1 MLYDC
6 WKMCVMMGAISS
18 AVSLRT
24 LAGSSS
30 GPVALF
36 WLRFFNCLIMPFVP
50 ISRGG
55 MLEYN
60 EGSITGMGY
69 LSLVNTEVNWLLRAF
84 ALSRSFVI
92 GLSFTL
98 RVGMPMFSR
107 LFALMNDQDRFGFV
121 FRQSPIWLFRCVDG
135 MAVRMVPWKPNNSWR
150 TMRQRGSSKNNTN
163 RHVYLL
169 PSRTVGLSGRYR
181 GSRAHT
187 VALADMSCEHEPN
200 TGKATPM

>member
-6 WKMCVMMGAISS
+6 WKMCVMMGAICS

-50 ISRGG
+50 MSRGG

-69 LSLVNTEVNWLLRAF
+69 LLLVNTEVNWLLRVF
-84 ALSRSFVI
+84 ALSRSSVI
-92 GLSFTL
+92 GLSFNFTI

-107 LFALMNDQDRFGFV
+107 LFALMNDQNRFGFV
-121 FRQSPIWLFRCVDG
+121 FRLSPIWLF
-135 MAVRMVPWKPNNSWR
+135 
-150 TMRQRGSSKNNTN
+150 T
-163 RHVYLL
+163 
-169 PSRTVGLSGRYR
+169 
-181 GSRAHT
+181 
-187 VALADMSCEHEPN
+187 
-200 TGKATPM
+200 

>member
-6 WKMCVMMGAISS
+6 WKMCVMMGAICS

-50 ISRGG
+50 MSRGG

-69 LSLVNTEVNWLLRAF
+69 LLQVNTEVNWLLRAF
-84 ALSRSFVI
+84 ALSRSSVI
-92 GLSFTL
+92 GLSFNFTI

-107 LFALMNDQDRFGFV
+107 LFALMNDQNRFGFV
-121 FRQSPIWLFRCVDG
+121 FRLSPIWLF
-135 MAVRMVPWKPNNSWR
+135 
-150 TMRQRGSSKNNTN
+150 T
-163 RHVYLL
+163 
-169 PSRTVGLSGRYR
+169 
-181 GSRAHT
+181 
-187 VALADMSCEHEPN
+187 
-200 TGKATPM
+200 

>member
-6 WKMCVMMGAISS
+6 WKMCVTMGAICS

-55 MLEYN
+55 MMEYN
-60 EGSITGMGY
+60 EGSITGIGY

-92 GLSFTL
+92 SLSFTL

-107 LFALMNDQDRFGFV
+107 LFCQNRFGFV
-121 FRQSPIWLFRCVDG
+121 FRLSPIVLF
-135 MAVRMVPWKPNNSWR
+135 
-150 TMRQRGSSKNNTN
+150 T
-163 RHVYLL
+163 
-169 PSRTVGLSGRYR
+169 
-181 GSRAHT
+181 
-187 VALADMSCEHEPN
+187 
-200 TGKATPM
+200 

>member
-1 MLYDC
+1 MNVYLRSNHYSQWPFSIFIFNVSFKAFLVDWAIGVTSDC
-6 WKMCVMMGAISS
+6 WKMCVMMGAICS

-60 EGSITGMGY
+60 EGTITGMGY

-107 LFALMNDQDRFGFV
+107 LFALMNDQNRFGFV
-121 FRQSPIWLFRCVDG
+121 FRLSPIWLF
-135 MAVRMVPWKPNNSWR
+135 
-150 TMRQRGSSKNNTN
+150 T
-163 RHVYLL
+163 
-169 PSRTVGLSGRYR
+169 
-181 GSRAHT
+181 
-187 VALADMSCEHEPN
+187 
-200 TGKATPM
+200 

>member
-1 MLYDC
+1 
-6 WKMCVMMGAISS
+6 MCDDGVYLFCGF
-18 AVSLRT
+18 RT

-36 WLRFFNCLIMPFVP
+36 WLRFFNCLISPFVP

-84 ALSRSFVI
+84 ALSRSFAI

-107 LFALMNDQDRFGFV
+107 VFALMNDQNRFGFV
-121 FRQSPIWLFRCVDG
+121 LDCRQFGCLHKICR
-135 MAVRMVPWKPNNSWR
+135 K
-150 TMRQRGSSKNNTN
+150 
-163 RHVYLL
+163 L
-169 PSRTVGLSGRYR
+169 PML
-181 GSRAHT
+181 
-187 VALADMSCEHEPN
+187 
-200 TGKATPM
+200 

>member
-6 WKMCVMMGAISS
+6 WKMCVMMGAICS

-50 ISRGG
+50 MSRGG

-84 ALSRSFVI
+84 ALSRSSVI

-107 LFALMNDQDRFGFV
+107 LFALMNDQNRFGFV
-121 FRQSPIWLFRCVDG
+121 FRLSPIWLFTQD
-135 MAVRMVPWKPNNSWR
+135 
-150 TMRQRGSSKNNTN
+150 
-163 RHVYLL
+163 L
-169 PSRTVGLSGRYR
+169 
-181 GSRAHT
+181 
-187 VALADMSCEHEPN
+187 
-200 TGKATPM
+200 

>member
-6 WKMCVMMGAISS
+6 WKMCVMMGAICS

-50 ISRGG
+50 ISGGG

-69 LSLVNTEVNWLLRAF
+69 LSLVNTEVNWRLRAF

-92 GLSFTL
+92 VLSFTL

-107 LFALMNDQDRFGFV
+107 LFALMNDQNRFGFV
-121 FRQSPIWLFRCVDG
+121 FRLSPIWLF
-135 MAVRMVPWKPNNSWR
+135 
-150 TMRQRGSSKNNTN
+150 T
-163 RHVYLL
+163 
-169 PSRTVGLSGRYR
+169 
-181 GSRAHT
+181 
-187 VALADMSCEHEPN
+187 
-200 TGKATPM
+200 

>member
-6 WKMCVMMGAISS
+6 WKICVMMGAICS
-18 AVSLRT
+18 AVSLMT

-30 GPVALF
+30 VPVALF
-36 WLRFFNCLIMPFVP
+36 WLRFFNCLIMLFVP

-69 LSLVNTEVNWLLRAF
+69 LSLVNTKVNRLLRAF

-107 LFALMNDQDRFGFV
+107 LFALMNNQNRFGFV
-121 FRQSPIWLFRCVDG
+121 FRLSPIWLF
-135 MAVRMVPWKPNNSWR
+135 
-150 TMRQRGSSKNNTN
+150 T
-163 RHVYLL
+163 
-169 PSRTVGLSGRYR
+169 
-181 GSRAHT
+181 
-187 VALADMSCEHEPN
+187 
-200 TGKATPM
+200 

>member
-6 WKMCVMMGAISS
+6 WKMCVMMGAICS

-36 WLRFFNCLIMPFVP
+36 WFRFFSCLIIPFVP

-55 MLEYN
+55 ILEYN
-60 EGSITGMGY
+60 ERSINGMGY

-92 GLSFTL
+92 GLSSTL
-98 RVGMPMFSR
+98 RVGMPMCSR
-107 LFALMNDQDRFGFV
+107 LFALTNNQNRFGFV
-121 FRQSPIWLFRCVDG
+121 FRLSPIWLF
-135 MAVRMVPWKPNNSWR
+135 
-150 TMRQRGSSKNNTN
+150 T
-163 RHVYLL
+163 
-169 PSRTVGLSGRYR
+169 
-181 GSRAHT
+181 
-187 VALADMSCEHEPN
+187 
-200 TGKATPM
+200 

>member
-6 WKMCVMMGAISS
+6 WKMCVMMGAICS

-50 ISRGG
+50 MSRGG

-84 ALSRSFVI
+84 ALSWSSVI

-107 LFALMNDQDRFGFV
+107 LFALMNDQNRFGFV
-121 FRQSPIWLFRCVDG
+121 FRLSPIWLF
-135 MAVRMVPWKPNNSWR
+135 
-150 TMRQRGSSKNNTN
+150 T
-163 RHVYLL
+163 
-169 PSRTVGLSGRYR
+169 
-181 GSRAHT
+181 
-187 VALADMSCEHEPN
+187 
-200 TGKATPM
+200 

>member
-6 WKMCVMMGAISS
+6 WKMCVMMGAICS

-50 ISRGG
+50 MSRGG

-60 EGSITGMGY
+60 QGSITGMGY
-69 LSLVNTEVNWLLRAF
+69 ISLVNTEVNWLLRAF
-84 ALSRSFVI
+84 ALSRSSVI

-107 LFALMNDQDRFGFV
+107 LFALMNDQNRFGFV
-121 FRQSPIWLFRCVDG
+121 FRLSPIWLF
-135 MAVRMVPWKPNNSWR
+135 
-150 TMRQRGSSKNNTN
+150 T
-163 RHVYLL
+163 
-169 PSRTVGLSGRYR
+169 
-181 GSRAHT
+181 
-187 VALADMSCEHEPN
+187 
-200 TGKATPM
+200 

>member
-1 MLYDC
+1 
-6 WKMCVMMGAISS
+6 MCDDICS

-36 WLRFFNCLIMPFVP
+36 WLRFFNCLIIPFVP

-55 MLEYN
+55 MQEYN

-69 LSLVNTEVNWLLRAF
+69 LSLVKTEVNWLLRAF

-98 RVGMPMFSR
+98 VSGLTIGDPVTWYRVIR
-107 LFALMNDQDRFGFV
+107 
-121 FRQSPIWLFRCVDG
+121 
-135 MAVRMVPWKPNNSWR
+135 VR
-150 TMRQRGSSKNNTN
+150 TILEECLGELTN
-163 RHVYLL
+163 
-169 PSRTVGLSGRYR
+169 
-181 GSRAHT
+181 
-187 VALADMSCEHEPN
+187 
-200 TGKATPM
+200 